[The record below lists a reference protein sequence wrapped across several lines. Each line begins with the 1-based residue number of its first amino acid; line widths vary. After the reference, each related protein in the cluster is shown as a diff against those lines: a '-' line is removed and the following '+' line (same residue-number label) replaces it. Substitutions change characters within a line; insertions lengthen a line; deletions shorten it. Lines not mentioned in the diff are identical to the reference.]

1 MADVTQSALL
11 KIAALLLG
19 GSWVIQVSPIK
30 INPWTAVGRAIGR
43 WINGELIE
51 KVNHLETQ
59 FNQMKDDDAEREAK
73 TARFRI
79 LRFGDECQQQVLHS
93 QEHFD
98 QIIEDI
104 DQYETYCAEHPT
116 FKNNKAVLTI
126 ANIKET
132 YRRRVAANDFLK

>member
-1 MADVTQSALL
+1 MDDLTQYVTQ
-11 KIAALLLG
+11 AAVLLLG
-19 GSWVIQVSPIK
+19 GSCLIQISPIK
-30 INPWTAVGRAIGR
+30 LNPWTVVGRAIGR

-51 KVNHLETQ
+51 KVDNLESQ
-59 FNQMKDDDAEREAK
+59 FNQMKENDAEREAK
-73 TARFRI
+73 SARIRI
-79 LRFGDECQQQVLHS
+79 LRFGDECQQSVLHS

-104 DQYETYCAEHPT
+104 DNYETFCDTHPN

-132 YRRRVAANDFLK
+132 YRRRMTANDFL

>member
-1 MADVTQSALL
+1 MDDLTQYATQT
-11 KIAALLLG
+11 AVLLLG
-19 GSWVIQVSPIK
+19 GSFLIQISPIK
-30 INPWTAVGRAIGR
+30 INPWTTIGRAIGR

-51 KVNHLETQ
+51 KVDKLESQ
-59 FNQMKDDDAEREAK
+59 FNQMKADDEEREAK
-73 TARFRI
+73 SARFRI

-104 DQYETYCAEHPT
+104 DNYETFCDTHPN

-132 YRRRVAANDFLK
+132 YRRRMTANDFL

>member
-1 MADVTQSALL
+1 MGDLTQYVTQ
-11 KIAALLLG
+11 AAVLLLG
-19 GSWVIQVSPIK
+19 GSFLVQISPIK
-30 INPWTAVGRAIGR
+30 INPWTTIGRAIGR

-51 KVNHLETQ
+51 KVDNLESQ
-59 FNQMKDDDAEREAK
+59 FNQMEKNDAEREAK
-73 TARFRI
+73 NARFRI

-104 DQYETYCAEHPT
+104 DQYETYCAEHPN

-132 YRRRVAANDFLK
+132 YRRRVAANNFL

>member
-1 MADVTQSALL
+1 MDDVTQSTLL
-11 KIAALLLG
+11 QAAALLFG
-19 GSWVIQVSPIK
+19 GSWLVQLAPIK
-30 INPWTAVGRAIGR
+30 INPWTYVARSIGRA
-43 WINGELIE
+43 INGELIE
-51 KVNHLETQ
+51 KIDKLEQQ
-59 FNQMKDDDAEREAK
+59 FNQMEEHDAEREAK
-73 TARFRI
+73 NARFRI

-104 DQYETYCAEHPT
+104 DQYETYCAEHPN

-132 YRRRVAANDFLK
+132 YRRRVAANDFL

>member
-1 MADVTQSALL
+1 MDDLTQYVTQ
-11 KIAALLLG
+11 AAVLLLG
-19 GSWVIQVSPIK
+19 GSCLIQVSPIK
-30 INPWTAVGRAIGR
+30 LNPWTTIGRAIGR

-51 KVNHLETQ
+51 KVDNLESQ
-59 FNQMKDDDAEREAK
+59 FNQMKEDDAEREAK
-73 TARFRI
+73 SARIRI

-98 QIIEDI
+98 QIIDDI
-104 DQYETYCAEHPT
+104 DNYETYCDTHPN

-132 YRRRVAANDFLK
+132 YRRRMTANDFL

>member
-1 MADVTQSALL
+1 MDDVTQSALL

-19 GSWVIQVSPIK
+19 GSWVIQISPVN
-30 INPWTAVGRAIGR
+30 INPWTWIFRSLGRAI
-43 WINGELIE
+43 NAELIE
-51 KVNHLETQ
+51 KVDKLGKRID
-59 FNQMKDDDAEREAK
+59 QMEEHDAEREAK
-73 TARFRI
+73 SARIRI